1 MAGYCGKCGSPLAD
15 GQAFCGGCGTPVSA
29 PPARPSAP
37 APAPPSAP
45 PPAARSYAPASAA
58 PLPTAA
64 PAKSGS
70 TLLKVLLAFVI
81 IIFVLGAAGVAG
93 IWYVG
98 HRIKQR
104 VHDMGLDDI
113 SSTANVPRG
122 PALTVTNPCSLLS
135 KADVAQAVKMDVVR
149 AEAPEG
155 SELGCEY
162 SVMGDSVD
170 LVAKHIS
177 LLHKD
182 DTSDAQKQ
190 MMETFAKSIGQSN
203 DSDTSNPRHP
213 GEAPVFIF
221 SVDNSGAAAQ
231 MTLSRAT
238 LGRMGP
244 ALTTLPGIGD
254 DAFDIGNAM
263 IMVRKGDRIV
273 RIMYMMCPCTTD
285 DVVPLAKKIVS
296 GM

>member
-1 MAGYCGKCGSPLAD
+1 
-15 GQAFCGGCGTPVSA
+15 
-29 PPARPSAP
+29 
-37 APAPPSAP
+37 
-45 PPAARSYAPASAA
+45 
-58 PLPTAA
+58 
-64 PAKSGS
+64 
-70 TLLKVLLAFVI
+70 
-81 IIFVLGAAGVAG
+81 
-93 IWYVG
+93 
-98 HRIKQR
+98 
-104 VHDMGLDDI
+104 MGLDDI
-113 SSTANVPRG
+113 STTTNVPRG
-122 PALTVTNPCSLLS
+122 SALAFANPCSLLS

-155 SELGCEY
+155 SELGCKY

-190 MMETFAKSIGQSN
+190 MMESFAKSIGQGS
-203 DSDTSNPRHP
+203 DSHASNPRHP

-221 SVDNSGAAAQ
+221 SVDNTGAAAQ

-254 DAFDIGNAM
+254 NAFDIGNAM

-273 RIMYMMCPCTTD
+273 RIMYMMCPCTAD
-285 DVVPLAKKIVS
+285 NVVPLAKKIVS
-296 GM
+296 AM